1 MTRGTATRTTTRTWP
16 NVARSP
22 SAAPSS
28 WRWLDS
34 FRSDVNNFRAALE
47 WSLLTGDID
56 RAAREAG
63 ALAWFWT
70 LNGMLTEAIEHLE
83 RLVEVET
90 VPPSTRARCVWG
102 YALLAAS
109 LGRLETAR
117 DAGYLAADLGRRAA
131 DPIATAYGLNAA
143 AVAEWALGEHDRSLQ
158 AHAEAIE
165 LLTPIGDQWGLAICK
180 VLRARTLFDL
190 RDPSAAG
197 VAQEGVDHA
206 RRAGDLHVLGIA
218 LTQTAQHAIADGDPL
233 PLWPPRPRRCG
244 CRRRSATRKAS
255 SRPCTCSAGP
265 NASEATWT
273 LPASTTGGP

>member
-1 MTRGTATRTTTRTWP
+1 MTRGTATRTTSRTWP

-28 WRWLDS
+28 SAWLDS

-56 RAAREAG
+56 RAAQEAG

-131 DPIATAYGLNAA
+131 DPIGTAYGLNAA
-143 AVAEWALGEHDRSLQ
+143 AVARVG
-158 AHAEAIE
+158 
-165 LLTPIGDQWGLAICK
+165 
-180 VLRARTLFDL
+180 
-190 RDPSAAG
+190 
-197 VAQEGVDHA
+197 A
-206 RRAGDLHVLGIA
+206 RRARPVAAGTRRGDRPADPDRGPVGAGDLQGAPSPH
-218 LTQTAQHAIADGDPL
+218 PL
-233 PLWPPRPRRCG
+233 RPPRPLRRRGRPGG
-244 CRRRSATRKAS
+244 CRPCATCR
-255 SRPCTCSAGP
+255 
-265 NASEATWT
+265 
-273 LPASTTGGP
+273 